1 MNELEQAEN
10 KLEQAEL
17 EKLESQPGLD
27 EDTIEQGNPIERSI
41 EDIANLHIHMES
53 KVDRHQRSIESVT
66 AFLGRPRF
74 LYIILFFVALWI
86 LVNISL
92 KLSGVHPVDPPP
104 FIWLELIISVSAL
117 LMTTVVLISQ
127 RRQNKATELRR
138 HLDLQINVLV
148 EQKVTKLIELVEE
161 LRRDLPQVENRHDP
175 EVEALKQNVNPH
187 EVVSSLN
194 QLIKEAAQE
203 EAALEE
209 E

>member
-27 EDTIEQGNPIERSI
+27 EDTIEQVNPIERSI

>member
-27 EDTIEQGNPIERSI
+27 EDTIEQVNPIERSI

-203 EAALEE
+203 EE
-209 E
+209 

>member
-1 MNELEQAEN
+1 MN

-66 AFLGRPRF
+66 AFLGRPRV
-74 LYIILFFVALWI
+74 LYVILFFVALWI
-86 LVNISL
+86 LINISL
-92 KLSGVHPVDPPP
+92 MLSGIHPVDPPP
-104 FIWLELIISVSAL
+104 FTWLELIISVSAL
-117 LMTTVVLISQ
+117 LMTTVVLITQ

-203 EAALEE
+203 EAAQEE

>member
-17 EKLESQPGLD
+17 EKLESQSSSD
-27 EDTIEQGNPIERSI
+27 EDTIEQVNPIERSI

-66 AFLGRPRF
+66 AFLGRPGF
-74 LYIILFFVALWI
+74 LYIILLFVALWI
-86 LVNISL
+86 LINISL

-104 FIWLELIISVSAL
+104 FIWLELIISISAL
-117 LMTTVVLISQ
+117 LMTTVVLITQ

-203 EAALEE
+203 EE
-209 E
+209 

>member
-1 MNELEQAEN
+1 
-10 KLEQAEL
+10 
-17 EKLESQPGLD
+17 
-27 EDTIEQGNPIERSI
+27 
-41 EDIANLHIHMES
+41 
-53 KVDRHQRSIESVT
+53 
-66 AFLGRPRF
+66 
-74 LYIILFFVALWI
+74 
-86 LVNISL
+86 
-92 KLSGVHPVDPPP
+92 
-104 FIWLELIISVSAL
+104 
-117 LMTTVVLISQ
+117 MTTVVLITQ

-203 EAALEE
+203 EAAQEE

>member
-27 EDTIEQGNPIERSI
+27 EDTIEQVNPIERSI

-92 KLSGVHPVDPPP
+92 KLSSVHPVDPPP